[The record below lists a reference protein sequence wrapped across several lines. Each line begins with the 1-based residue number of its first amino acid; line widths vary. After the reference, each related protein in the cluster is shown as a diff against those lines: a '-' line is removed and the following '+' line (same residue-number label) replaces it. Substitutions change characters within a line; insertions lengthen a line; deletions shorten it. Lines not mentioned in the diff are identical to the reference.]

1 MTMSC
6 RVCVTGAAGYIA
18 AWLVRKLLQRGCV
31 VHATLRSL
39 LDEDKTGLLTA
50 LPGAAERLTLFEA
63 DFYDAATFEPAIQG
77 CEFVFLVATPLMHD
91 NTSTKYKSVTEA
103 IVDAHRLILQQ
114 CHRSKTVRR
123 IIHTAS
129 VTAASPLQ
137 ENGHGYK
144 DLINESCWSPL
155 DLHHD
160 YSNVHLDAYV
170 ASKSLSEK
178 ELLRHNESE
187 GGGAFEV
194 VTLVCGLVGGDTLHP
209 VLSSKLS
216 SVTMV
221 VAALTGNEIHHN
233 ALCFM
238 QALLGSV
245 PLVHIEDACEAHLFC
260 MDQPSMAGRFLCAAG
275 YPIMQDYEARFA
287 AKYPEHKIILKEVAG
302 EGVRVPGDSSKL
314 VKLGFRFKYSV
325 EETLDCSVEC
335 AKRMGELRWC

>member
-1 MTMSC
+1 MS

-18 AWLVRKLLQRGCV
+18 AWLVGKLLQRGCI

-39 LDEDKTGLLTA
+39 LDEEKTAVLTV

-63 DFYDAATFEPAIQG
+63 DIYNATTFEPAIQG

-91 NTSTKYKSVTEA
+91 NSSTK
-103 IVDAHRLILQQ
+103 
-114 CHRSKTVRR
+114 
-123 IIHTAS
+123 
-129 VTAASPLQ
+129 
-137 ENGHGYK
+137 
-144 DLINESCWSPL
+144 
-155 DLHHD
+155 
-160 YSNVHLDAYV
+160 AYV
-170 ASKSLSEK
+170 ASKSLSEQ

-187 GGGAFEV
+187 GGRAFEV
-194 VTLVCGLVGGDTLHP
+194 VTLACGLVGGDTLHP
-209 VLSSKLS
+209 VLSSRMS

-238 QALLGSV
+238 QALLGSA
-245 PLVHIEDACEAHLFC
+245 PLVHIDDACAAHLFC

-275 YPIMQDYEARFA
+275 YPTMQDYVARFA
-287 AKYPEHKIILKEVAG
+287 AKYPEHKIILKELAG

-314 VKLGFRFKYSV
+314 VELGFRFKYSV

-335 AKRMGELRWC
+335 AKRMGEL

>member
-1 MTMSC
+1 MS

-18 AWLVRKLLQRGCV
+18 AWLVGKLLQRGCI

-39 LDEDKTGLLTA
+39 LDEEKTAVLTV

-63 DFYDAATFEPAIQG
+63 DIYNATTFEPAIQG
-77 CEFVFLVATPLMHD
+77 REFVFLVATPLMHD
-91 NTSTKYKSVTEA
+91 NSSTKYKSVTEA

-114 CHRSKTVRR
+114 CERSKTVRR
-123 IIHTAS
+123 IIHTAPGERS
-129 VTAASPLQ
+129 WVQGLDERVMLVSAQHPLQ
-137 ENGHGYK
+137 
-144 DLINESCWSPL
+144 
-155 DLHHD
+155 
-160 YSNVHLDAYV
+160 AYV
-170 ASKSLSEK
+170 ASKSLSEQ

-187 GGGAFEV
+187 GGRAFEV
-194 VTLVCGLVGGDTLHP
+194 VTLACGLVGGDTLHP
-209 VLSSKLS
+209 VLSSRMS

-245 PLVHIEDACEAHLFC
+245 PLVHIDDACAVHLFC

-275 YPIMQDYEARFA
+275 YPTMQDYVARFA
-287 AKYPEHKIILKEVAG
+287 AKYPEHKIILKELAG

-314 VKLGFRFKYSV
+314 VELGFRFKYSV

-335 AKRMGELRWC
+335 AKRMGEL